1 MILEFPTSYSTI
13 SLFSFSANLLTE
25 LSDTLSILLFMEQPS
40 QIWLTSY
47 HHPIETALYFSSN
60 ESSSFFLCSFL
71 SWLPGHHPPLVFLF
85 PPWLLHL
92 SHFYRLILLSLRGE
106 CWRSFW
112 ASPSLSIFLGSFF
125 ILIALTD
132 IYILIFPQI
141 YILNMDF
148 PELHT
153 HISSCLLDT
162 SKTEFFILS

>member
-60 ESSSFFLCSFL
+60 ESSSFFLCFFL
-71 SWLPGHHPPLVFLF
+71 SWLPGYHPPLVFLF

-92 SHFYRLILLSLRGE
+92 SLFYKLILLSLRGE

-112 ASPSLSIFLGSFF
+112 ASPSLLHIFRFFLYFDSFNWHLYF
-125 ILIALTD
+125 D
-132 IYILIFPQI
+132 
-141 YILNMDF
+141 
-148 PELHT
+148 
-153 HISSCLLDT
+153 ISSNLHSQYGLPWA
-162 SKTEFFILS
+162 SHSYI